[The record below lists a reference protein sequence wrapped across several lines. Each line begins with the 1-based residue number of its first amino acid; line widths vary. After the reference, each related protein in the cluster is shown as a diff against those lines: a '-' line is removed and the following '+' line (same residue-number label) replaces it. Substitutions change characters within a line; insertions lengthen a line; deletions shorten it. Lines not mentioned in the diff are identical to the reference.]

1 MAFDLSQLLT
11 NYTGKAQEKVEKYAK
26 EEKTWYYV
34 EVILTLFTISFFII
48 FAVRPAVVTISGL
61 VGEINR
67 KEELSQKMK
76 QKINSVVVA
85 QEQYGVVQENWEL
98 LASFLPSDFDLPQAI
113 AQVAGSAQE
122 DNVRLGGLT
131 FDDLDFV
138 NQDVLAKK
146 RPDTLKEMGNK
157 NLEALSFSFNSQSDL
172 EILKKY
178 LSRLKQARRWTQID
192 SYQLSKSSS
201 KKDEEESSAIDLLI
215 DGYWLFWLDK
225 K

>member
-1 MAFDLSQLLT
+1 MAVDLSQLLT

-67 KEELSQKMK
+67 KEELSQKMR

-98 LASFLPSDFDLPQAI
+98 LASFLPSDFDFPQAI

-122 DNVRLGGLT
+122 DDVRLSGLT

-146 RPDTLKEMGNK
+146 KPDTLKQMGNK
-157 NLEALSFSFNSQSDL
+157 NLEALSFSFNSESDL

-178 LSRLKQARRWTQID
+178 ISRLERVRRWTKID
-192 SYQLSKSSS
+192 SYQLSKSDS
-201 KKDEEESSAIDLLI
+201 KKDEEQSSGIDLLI
-215 DGYWLFWLDK
+215 NGYWLFWSDK